1 MLWRCG
7 VVIFAV
13 LATVQLAIEVFHAPR
28 VLRVGL
34 FTEQLFEGRT
44 LRERGPTT
52 FVVDS
57 LPATSPL
64 LSAGV
69 LPGDRLRWD
78 EPVGRWYNL
87 AAGDSVSLTVIH
99 GDASRRID
107 VTMPAARALPR
118 HQVANYVT
126 LSRRG
131 CWHGDRRDDRLAR
144 PNSRHSARSRRPSA
158 LCLVVP
164 HSPL

>member
-7 VVIFAV
+7 VVVFAV

-28 VLRVGL
+28 VLRLGL
-34 FTEQLFEGRT
+34 LTEQFFEGRA

-57 LPATSPL
+57 VPATSPL

-78 EPVGRWYNL
+78 EPIGRWYNL
-87 AAGDSVSLTVIH
+87 AAGDPV
-99 GDASRRID
+99 
-107 VTMPAARALPR
+107 
-118 HQVANYVT
+118 
-126 LSRRG
+126 
-131 CWHGDRRDDRLAR
+131 
-144 PNSRHSARSRRPSA
+144 
-158 LCLVVP
+158 
-164 HSPL
+164 